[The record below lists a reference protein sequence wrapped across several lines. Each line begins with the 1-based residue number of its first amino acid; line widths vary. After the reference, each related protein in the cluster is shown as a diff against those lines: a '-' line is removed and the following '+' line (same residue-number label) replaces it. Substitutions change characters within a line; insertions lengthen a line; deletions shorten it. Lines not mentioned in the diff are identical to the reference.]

1 MELKCDIHRKIF
13 KVNGGQKRIKGDV
26 RLSLNLCNID
36 YLQNL
41 INNYRV
47 PIPFKVDR
55 LNLRSDDRWSR
66 IVAQTNEQ
74 RIIWADNAM
83 KINRKDAKASG

>member
-1 MELKCDIHRKIF
+1 MNF
-13 KVNGGQKRIKGDV
+13 PPG
-26 RLSLNLCNID
+26 S
-36 YLQNL
+36 
-41 INNYRV
+41 V

-66 IVAQTNEQ
+66 VVAQTNEQ

-83 KINRKDAKASG
+83 KINRKDAKASIIIVLSN